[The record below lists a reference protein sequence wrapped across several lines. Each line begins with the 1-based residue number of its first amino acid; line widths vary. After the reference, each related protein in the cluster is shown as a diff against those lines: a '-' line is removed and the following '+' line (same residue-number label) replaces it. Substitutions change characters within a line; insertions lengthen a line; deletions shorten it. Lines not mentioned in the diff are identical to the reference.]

1 MDDTINTIW
10 LGMLDS
16 ERLSRYYRKLSDRM
30 RRNHFILSAFI
41 LLSSTAAIASL
52 MSEVYDWIA
61 AIFLLVVAATV
72 IWHHLGEYSK
82 RAALANVVA
91 IQCDGLA
98 SEWKHL
104 WLERDSSVDALAQ
117 ASALE
122 QRMTDATNLYDG
134 PQDDALNVKCAEEP
148 MRRSKSN
155 SPTRTTTITDA
166 ASPRRPASPAPP
178 PPPKP
183 TKK

>member
-1 MDDTINTIW
+1 MDEVINTIW

-30 RRNHFILSAFI
+30 RRNYFVLSAFI

-52 MSEVYDWIA
+52 ISELYDWVA
-61 AIFLLVVAATV
+61 AIFLLVVAVAV

-91 IQCDGLA
+91 IQCDVLT

-104 WLERDSSVDALAQ
+104 WLERESRPDALAQ

-122 QRMTDATNLYDG
+122 RRMTEATNLYDG
-134 PQDDALNVKCAEEP
+134 PQDDALNVKCAEEAY
-148 MRRSKSN
+148 
-155 SPTRTTTITDA
+155 A
-166 ASPRRPASPAPP
+166 AVQVEFSR
-178 PPPKP
+178 
-183 TKK
+183 

>member
-1 MDDTINTIW
+1 MDDAINTIW

-30 RRNHFILSAFI
+30 KRNHFILSAFI

-52 MSEVYDWIA
+52 ISELYGWVA
-61 AIFLLVVAATV
+61 AIFLLIVAVAV

-82 RAALANVVA
+82 RAALASVVA
-91 IQCDGLA
+91 IQCDSLA

-104 WLERDSSVDALAQ
+104 WLERNTRPDALAQ

-122 QRMTDATNLYDG
+122 RRMTEATNLYDG
-134 PQDDALNVKCAEEP
+134 PQDDALNVKCAEEAY
-148 MRRSKSN
+148 
-155 SPTRTTTITDA
+155 A
-166 ASPRRPASPAPP
+166 AAQVEFYR
-178 PPPKP
+178 
-183 TKK
+183 